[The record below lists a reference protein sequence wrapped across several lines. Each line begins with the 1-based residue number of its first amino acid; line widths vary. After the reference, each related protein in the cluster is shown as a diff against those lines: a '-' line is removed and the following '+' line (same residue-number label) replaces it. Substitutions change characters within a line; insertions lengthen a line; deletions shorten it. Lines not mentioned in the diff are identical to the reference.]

1 MLKVKRSHTV
11 NGVTSDYVAMKL
23 AEARRRDLVAES
35 NRDRLVIIALKQT
48 RAAFRL
54 PRIRISNN

>member
-1 MLKVKRSHTV
+1 M